1 MVTNPPYGVRIGEAE
16 ELAALYPQLGD
27 ALKRHWAGWRCY
39 FFSGDMALAKLIGL
53 KASKRTPL
61 FNGALECRLFEYK
74 VIAGSM
80 RDKPRSSPAGGA
92 SKG

>member
-1 MVTNPPYGVRIGEAE
+1 M
-16 ELAALYPQLGD
+16 
-27 ALKRHWAGWRCY
+27 
-39 FFSGDMALAKLIGL
+39 MLAKLIGL

-80 RDKPRSSPAGGA
+80 RDKPRAADGTQGA
-92 SKG
+92 PS